1 MTEQE
6 EFEFRRRLELE
17 QAGTRRGGNA
27 PLAFAKGTTS
37 TLSKVLGAPVDLATA
52 ALGTIGYETGLLKQP
67 LSLENSVGGSASI
80 RRGLRRLGVGSYDNI
95 NEIAPEDR
103 PFAVAGEAFMG
114 SALPGAAAMRVAQA
128 SRAAP
133 ALVDPVTRMIQQAPG
148 RFAAAEVGMSTGAAG
163 GAAAAEQI
171 APGNPLARAAGEITG
186 GFLNPSAL
194 ASRGVGVARDNVE
207 RLAATLTPSGRERR
221 AAGIVQDVVSQ
232 TGESRQALINAL
244 RQSDDFNLGL
254 TSGQRTAS
262 PALLAIEARLAN
274 ASPQFSAS
282 VENRVPQAFGRLQQ
296 AGEDVIRTGD
306 PNQLRAAAQARL
318 GQTQGLARTRAMLA
332 DQQAANAR
340 GQVGNVSRADMSDAS
355 VQARDALEAALSSA
369 RGQERQLWGQVPRD
383 LPAQP
388 ANVLAARQGIRD
400 ELLPN
405 EALPQPVETFTG
417 GLARQ
422 ADTPIET
429 GLLSA
434 SGAPI
439 TRPGQAEASSG
450 ELLRL
455 RNRALT
461 EARGARARGDF
472 QLERQ
477 MNQIAQGALD
487 DLSALQN
494 ASIDPARQFSFNLN
508 ERFTRGA
515 GGRTLATDR
524 TGAPRV
530 APEQT
535 LERAFGGG
543 GTGGGVRMRQLSEAA
558 EFGGQGAEMLTAQDR
573 FLRGAVQSAIDQNTG
588 RVNADRLAAFVRQNE
603 ETLGRFPQLRSQLG
617 NAETAERE
625 LLRVS
630 AITSKAERNAA
641 KTLFAQ
647 IAGNENPSNVVT
659 QVLRGAN
666 PSAQYESLI
675 RSASN
680 AGPEAVA
687 GLRAATLESV
697 FKQATRPDGTVDFAR
712 LNQALS
718 APAGYRQGAPS
729 LLQTMTANGV
739 LDRAGAERLQAITSR
754 ADILRRASGTKS
766 DLDKLV
772 GEPDMLSNFL
782 QRVVGANIGGALGQG
797 TGAPLVAAG
806 AGSRLAQSFF
816 DKMPAAK
823 VQAVL
828 IEAANNPDLMR
839 KLLEKPTNVQQA
851 REIQRQLNG
860 FLVNAG
866 IVAAGENEERRRPLQ
881 RSVEAYAN

>member
-6 EFEFRRRLELE
+6 EFEFRRRFELE
-17 QAGTRRGGNA
+17 QAGNRRGGNA
-27 PLAFAKGTTS
+27 PLAFGKGATS
-37 TLSKVLGAPVDLATA
+37 TLANVLGAPIDLLTA
-52 ALGTIGYETGLLKQP
+52 GLGYAGHKAGVLKEP
-67 LSLENSVGGSASI
+67 LSLEESVGGSASI
-80 RRGLRRLGVGSYDNI
+80 KRGLGRLGIGSYSNI

-103 PFAVAGEAFMG
+103 PFAVGGEAFMG
-114 SALPGAAAMRVAQA
+114 SLLPGMAATRVAQA

-133 ALVDPVTRMIQQAPG
+133 ALVDPVTRMIQQAPA
-148 RFAAAEVGMSTGAAG
+148 RFAAAELGMSTGAAG
-163 GAAAAEQI
+163 GAAAAEQV

-186 GFLNPSAL
+186 GFLNPSSI
-194 ASRGVGVARDNVE
+194 ASRGVGLARDNVE
-207 RLAATLTPSGRERR
+207 RLAANLTDAGRERR
-221 AAGIVQDVVSQ
+221 AASIVQDLIAR
-232 TGESRQALINAL
+232 TGEDKQAIIDAL
-244 RQSDDFNLGL
+244 RQKDPFNLGL
-254 TSGQRTAS
+254 TSGQYTAS
-262 PALLAIEARLAN
+262 PSLLAIETRLGKT
-274 ASPQFSAS
+274 SPQFAASA
-282 VENRVPQAFGRLQQ
+282 ENRIPQAFGQLQS
-296 AGEDVIRTGD
+296 AGENVIRTGD
-306 PNQLRAAAQARL
+306 PEQLRAAAQGRL
-318 GQTQGLARTRAMLA
+318 AQTQGLARTRAQLA
-332 DQQAANAR
+332 EQQAAAAR
-340 GQVGNVSRADMSDAS
+340 GQVGNVSRAEMADAGT
-355 VQARDALEAALSSA
+355 QAREALDTALQSA

-383 LPAQP
+383 LPTQP
-388 ANVLAARQGIRD
+388 TNVLAARQGIRE

-405 EALPQPVETFTG
+405 EAMPQPVETFTG

-422 ADTPIET
+422 AETPIQT
-429 GLLSA
+429 GILGPT
-434 SGAPI
+434 GAPI
-439 TRPGQAEASSG
+439 TRPAQAEATSG

-461 EARGARARGDF
+461 EARSARSRGDF

-487 DLSALQN
+487 DLSALEN
-494 ASIDPARQFSFNLN
+494 AAIAPARQYSFDLN
-508 ERFTRGA
+508 ERFTRGF
-515 GGRTLATDR
+515 GGRALATDR
-524 TGAPRV
+524 TGAPRI

-543 GTGGGVRMRQLSEAA
+543 GTAGNVRMRQLSEAA
-558 EFGGQGAEMLTAQDR
+558 QFGGQGAEMLTAQDR

-603 ETLGRFPQLRSQLG
+603 QTLAQFPQLRAQLG

-625 LLRVS
+625 LLRIS

-641 KTLFAQ
+641 KTMFAQ
-647 IAGNENPSNVVT
+647 VAGSENPANVVG

-675 RSASN
+675 RSARN

-687 GLRAATLESV
+687 GLRSATLESV
-697 FKQATRPDGTVDFAR
+697 FKQSTRSDGTVDFAK
-712 LNQALS
+712 LSQALN
-718 APAGYRQGAPS
+718 APSGYKQGAPS

-739 LDRAGAERLQAITSR
+739 IDAAGAKRLQEITSR
-754 ADILRRASGTKS
+754 ADILRRAAGTKS

-772 GEPDMLSNFL
+772 SEPDMLSNFL

-823 VQAVL
+823 VQQVL

-860 FLVNAG
+860 FLMNAG
-866 IVAAGENEERRRPLQ
+866 ITAAGENEEERRPLK